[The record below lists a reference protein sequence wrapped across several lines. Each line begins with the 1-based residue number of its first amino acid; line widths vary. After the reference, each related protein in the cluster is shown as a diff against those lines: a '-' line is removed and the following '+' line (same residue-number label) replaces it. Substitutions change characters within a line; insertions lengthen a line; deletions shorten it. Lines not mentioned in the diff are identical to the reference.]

1 MVNTVSDVEL
11 ELQTF
16 PNEEVTITTTP
27 FSGFRPINGGSLIT
41 SDNVN
46 LTLFSIVMESD
57 VDMTVDFEP
66 IDVVEYDL
74 TRLGVRERVA
84 DIFYKKFFHDYVLT
98 DAQILAVQ
106 TTIRGGKEDEQL
118 VFYKKD
124 RNTLESRDDI
134 QGESFSDMVDYIYT
148 NGLSTDNLENNF
160 TLTIGDPYPGEIPE
174 EAVNVDSLPPGGVEV
189 ALRNYDIRYA
199 ATDDLFYDITIATE
213 VVLVLQGGTVT
224 PLPIE
229 PYFTDALNL
238 SQIVKS

>member
-1 MVNTVSDVEL
+1 MKIINLNLSRGEVNVTVGDMVNTVSDVEL

-106 TTIRGGKEDEQL
+106 TTIRCGKERTGRTEDEQL

-134 QGESFSDMVDYIYT
+134 HG
-148 NGLSTDNLENNF
+148 
-160 TLTIGDPYPGEIPE
+160 
-174 EAVNVDSLPPGGVEV
+174 
-189 ALRNYDIRYA
+189 
-199 ATDDLFYDITIATE
+199 
-213 VVLVLQGGTVT
+213 
-224 PLPIE
+224 
-229 PYFTDALNL
+229 
-238 SQIVKS
+238 